1 MGKREVRI
9 VVVPKWVTA
18 LLLVATSAAMVGLI
32 AALSGRAYANE
43 SMSLREV
50 VRRLMERSPHAAL
63 VAIMPLAADALLFV
77 PWGFFAF
84 LVLDRGTRPRS
95 RTYAMTVGCGI
106 LFAAAVT
113 LWQSMLPTR
122 VITVA
127 DAVANTA
134 GIFAGAMA
142 AHLRKRL
149 RVQFDH

>member
-1 MGKREVRI
+1 VGKREVHI

-18 LLLVATSAAMVGLI
+18 LLLVFTSAAMVALI
-32 AALSGRAYANE
+32 AALSGRAYA
-43 SMSLREV
+43 SDVASPREI
-50 VRRLMERSPHAAL
+50 VRRLFERSPHAAL

-84 LVLDRGTRPRS
+84 LVLDRDTRPRS
-95 RTYAMTVGCGI
+95 RTYALTIGCGI

-122 VITVA
+122 VITVG

-134 GIFAGAMA
+134 GTFIGALA
-142 AHLRKRL
+142 AHLRKRV

>member
-1 MGKREVRI
+1 MGKREVHI

-18 LLLVATSAAMVGLI
+18 LLLVFTSAAMVALI
-32 AALSGRAYANE
+32 AALSGRAYA
-43 SMSLREV
+43 SDVASPREI
-50 VRRLMERSPHAAL
+50 VRRLFERSPHAAL
-63 VAIMPLAADALLFV
+63 VAIMPLAAAALLFV

-84 LVLDRGTRPRS
+84 LVLDRDTRPRS
-95 RTYAMTVGCGI
+95 RTYALTIGCGI

-122 VITVA
+122 VITVG

-134 GIFAGAMA
+134 GTFIGALA
-142 AHLRKRL
+142 AHLRKRV